1 MLFRTNEGKLIELK
15 KINFINDKLFY
26 EKLIEVNKPLATKSK
41 PNNIYENIFN
51 KPYNR

>member
-15 KINFINDKLFY
+15 KYNFANDKLFY
-26 EKLIEVNKPLATKSK
+26 EKLMQINKPLATKSK
-41 PNNIYENIFN
+41 KNDVYENIFN